1 MPNFRI
7 EKKHKNMAVNL
18 SPCFRDV
25 MIGDVV
31 TVGKCRCVYCLMC
44 GFIPRLM

>member
-31 TVGKCRCVYCLMC
+31 TVVEFRCV
-44 GFIPRLM
+44 